1 MIYLFS
7 WFLLLGLL
15 WWPKAQQLRWPGAW
29 TMIGTVVILMVWRQW
44 LMYPLAVAGACLLV
58 WLEILQIIL
67 VRRFQNIGN
76 AQSFNTKVFVLELLN
91 MLLILPLQVKIC
103 LHNQFGII
111 TQQVSLL
118 ALMINGLIMVGLL
131 LFWFITL
138 WLPVM
143 QPASKSFQAIVIL
156 GAGLHD
162 GKVPPILASRL
173 RVANQL
179 WHQQPTAK
187 LVVTGARLRG
197 DYLSEAEAMADY
209 LVHHCQVPRTQIL
222 LEEEAH
228 NTWENLQFSS
238 RLLQNR
244 GSSKESKIAVVTSS
258 FHLIRAWTYCRQQN
272 LEWTLVAAPT
282 PLGHQPMAVTR
293 DYLGIL
299 RDHPW
304 FSMMI
309 VIVALLVAEI
319 LI

>member
-7 WFLLLGLL
+7 WLLLLGLL
-15 WWPKAQQLRWPGAW
+15 WWPKAQQLRWPGTW
-29 TMIGTVVILMVWRQW
+29 TMVGTVVILMVWRQW

-67 VRRFQNIGN
+67 VRRFQSIGN
-76 AQSFNTKVFVLELLN
+76 AQSFNAKVFVLELLD

-118 ALMINGLIMVGLL
+118 ALMINGLITVGLL

-143 QPASKSFQAIVIL
+143 QPAGESLQAIVIL

-179 WHQQPTAK
+179 WLQQPTAK
-187 LVVTGARLRG
+187 LVVTGAQLRG
-197 DYLSEAEAMADY
+197 DHLSEAAAMADY

-222 LEEEAH
+222 LEEDAH

-238 RLLQNR
+238 RLLQNW
-244 GSSKESKIAVVTSS
+244 GISEESKIAVVTSS

-272 LEWTLVAAPT
+272 LGWTLVAAPT

-304 FSMMI
+304 FSVMI
-309 VIVALLVAEI
+309 VIVALLIAEI